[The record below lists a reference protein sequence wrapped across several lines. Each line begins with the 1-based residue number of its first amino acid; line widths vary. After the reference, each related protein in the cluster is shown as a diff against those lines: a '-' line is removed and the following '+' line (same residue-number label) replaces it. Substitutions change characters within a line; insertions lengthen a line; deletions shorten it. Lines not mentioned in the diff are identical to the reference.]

1 MERVIKFRAWDI
13 ITKSMYQVRDIDF
26 LANGEINSIRLVVGI
41 QTSEDDIDFDFPIRR
56 DGEYEL
62 MQFTG
67 LLDNNGVEIY
77 EGDIVKTGTDKT
89 MVVCWSERHASFVI
103 EREGWMFRHYFGEA
117 FESNECEVIGNIYEN
132 PNLIK

>member
-1 MERVIKFRAWDI
+1 MERVIKFRG
-13 ITKSMYQVRDIDF
+13 KRIDNEKWVYGYLVINEDRTF
-26 LANGEINSIRLVVGI
+26 WIKDTDYEVNNGRINLIPEKVIPESVG
-41 QTSEDDIDFDFPIRR
+41 
-56 DGEYEL
+56 
-62 MQFTG
+62 QFTG
-67 LLDNNGVEIY
+67 LLDKNGVEIY

>member
-1 MERVIKFRAWDI
+1 MERVIKFRVWDGN
-13 ITKSMYQVRDIDF
+13 K
-26 LANGEINSIRLVVGI
+26 
-41 QTSEDDIDFDFPIRR
+41 FDFSPTIW
-56 DGEYEL
+56 DGRVWNDLEDREIKGVEL

-67 LLDNNGVEIY
+67 LLDKNGVEIY
-77 EGDIVKTGTDKT
+77 EGDIVKTGTDKN
-89 MVVCWSERHASFVI
+89 MVVCWSERHASFMI